1 MADEAVDSNESLWW
15 TTKPPY
21 TALPPLEA
29 SIKADIAILGGGFT
43 GVSSALHFKK
53 RFPEAK
59 VVLVEASHLAA
70 GASGRNGGLMLN
82 WVNGIHTDDV
92 AEAKR
97 IFDAT
102 KIGIDLIE
110 STIKEHNLEVAYRR
124 DGCIEAF
131 TDVGRA
137 ESAKRGIGTL
147 QDAGIPIQFVEGKEL
162 EEYLQFEGVKGGIID
177 PTAGQIDGVDLI
189 RALRPVLT
197 NLGVEIYENS
207 PVVGVLEGQTIEV
220 KTKAGEIQAG
230 AVVLATN
237 GYTPEL
243 GYFSSGI
250 VPLHSHLIATE
261 PLSAAQW
268 KEIGWGKIAG
278 FSDDLDRLAYGCMT
292 TSGRVVF
299 GGGSNQAY
307 SYVFGSR
314 PRYGRSAEAS
324 FDAVHRTMLKYM
336 PRAAKVSI
344 THRWTGT
351 VALTLSRVC
360 TMGRLGKH
368 NNIYYALGYSG
379 HGITLANLAGKVL
392 ADIYA
397 GTDEEWKTLPFYG
410 QRLLYVPPEP
420 FRWLGYHM
428 YSTLTGKSP
437 KRTL

>member
-1 MADEAVDSNESLWW
+1 MAGETADANESLWW

-21 TALPPLEA
+21 DPLPPLQS

-59 VVLVEASHLAA
+59 VVLVEASHLGA

-92 AEAKR
+92 ADAKR

-102 KIGIDLIE
+102 KMGIDLIE
-110 STIKEHNLEVAYRR
+110 SMIKEHDLVVAYRR
-124 DGCIEAF
+124 DGTIEAF
-131 TDVGRA
+131 TDEGRA
-137 ESAKRGIGTL
+137 EAAKRGIGAL
-147 QDAGIPIQFVEGKEL
+147 QAAGIPIRFVEGSEL
-162 EEYLQFEGVKGGIID
+162 AEYIEFEGVHGGIVD

-189 RALRPVLT
+189 RGLRPVLRK
-197 NLGVEIYENS
+197 LGVEVYENS
-207 PVVGVLEGQTIEV
+207 PVVGVLEGPSIEV
-220 KTKAGEIQAG
+220 KTKEGSIDAG
-230 AVVLATN
+230 AIVLGTN

-261 PLSAAQW
+261 PLPADQW
-268 KEIGWGKIAG
+268 KKIGWGKIAG

-292 TSGRVVF
+292 KDGRVVF

-324 FDAVHRTMLKYM
+324 FEAVHKTMLKYM
-336 PRAAKVSI
+336 PRAANVKI

-360 TMGRLGKH
+360 TMGKLGKH

-379 HGITLANLAGKVL
+379 HVITLANLAGKVL
-392 ADIYA
+392 TDIYA
-397 GTDEEWKTLPFYG
+397 GPDEEWKKLPFYG

-437 KRTL
+437 KRSL